1 VIADDPAGP
10 ALAVRRRTS
19 PAGSNTGGPP

>member
-10 ALAVRRRTS
+10 ALAVARRAS
-19 PAGSNTGGPP
+19 LAGSNTGGPP